1 MTTPTPRG
9 QLLRDAALRSAA
21 LAAFVFAWWAVARA
35 GVWNDKILPS
45 PGAVWD
51 RFVQSIST
59 DERGRKGIYNH
70 YLWEHLWASLWRV
83 GLGVFWAL
91 VVGVPLGLAIAFLRP
106 VRIVMEPVVDF
117 LRALPPL
124 AYFSLLVI
132 WFGIENTPKI
142 VLLAL
147 AALAPITLA
156 IVSGVEGVRRD
167 GVEAAQSLGASR
179 FETVV
184 HTVLPATLPELLTA
198 FRVSVG
204 FAFTT
209 VVAAETIDGM
219 PGIGGMAWATKK
231 FLQTDT
237 AIMAVI
243 VIGVCAVL
251 IDRLIRMVERRLV
264 PWKGRV

>member
-1 MTTPTPRG
+1 M
-9 QLLRDAALRSAA
+9 
-21 LAAFVFAWWAVARA
+21 
-35 GVWNDKILPS
+35 
-45 PGAVWD
+45 
-51 RFVQSIST
+51 
-59 DERGRKGIYNH
+59 
-70 YLWEHLWASLWRV
+70 
-83 GLGVFWAL
+83 
-91 VVGVPLGLAIAFLRP
+91 
-106 VRIVMEPVVDF
+106 MEPVVDF

-167 GVEAAQSLGASR
+167 WVEAAQSLGASR

-251 IDRLIRMVERRLV
+251 IDRLIRVVERRLV